1 MRKPNFQ
8 KLSSEVLAGYKSE
21 IEEIIR
27 ERKQN
32 EDKKNKILKKVKSLV
47 ESEGLSMEE
56 VLNGDVPTKTRKA
69 PAAKKTT
76 RKVKPK
82 YANPKDKSQTWTG
95 RGRKPLWVEDHLKK
109 GGTVEDLAI

>member
-1 MRKPNFQ
+1 MRKPNFH

-47 ESEGLSMEE
+47 ESEGLSIED
-56 VLNGDVPTKTRKA
+56 VLSGDVPTKTRKA
-69 PAAKKTT
+69 PAAKKTA

-95 RGRKPLWVEDHLKK
+95 RGRKPLWVVDHLNK
-109 GGTVEDLAI
+109 GGSVDDLAL